1 MSSPAAA
8 IDDQVVDLLAGIS
21 PMVQLDDSD
30 LAELIGQLERVVHA
44 AQAAQADAMCVV
56 ARRAGQ
62 ADRQEAER
70 RGRPLLPQESRSEF
84 VADEIALMLA
94 TTKVDASRR
103 YGLALSTTDHPAVQD
118 RWRRGA
124 LSGRKVQVICDG
136 LVDVSSPAAEALAEQ
151 ASSYAETHTAPELR
165 RWLARRV
172 IAADPGMAEIRRARA
187 VSDRKVTLTPL
198 PDGVSE
204 LYALLPSV
212 VARQIYDC
220 VNATARVSSDSSDSS
235 DSGRCGKPDV
245 RTMDQ
250 RRADALIDLVVG
262 RAEPPQV
269 NVQVVVPADTLLG
282 ESAEPAD
289 VAGVGPITST
299 EALELVGAPVSDIAF
314 CRMLTDPDS
323 GYLVDVAERQYRPS
337 TALDRAVRA
346 RDRVCRFPGCSRPA
360 TRGQGTDLDHTTPWP
375 LGQTTASNLA
385 VLCRHH
391 HLLKHSPGW
400 TAELLPDGVMQWTA
414 PSGKTFRT
422 EPWVYA
428 DTG

>member
-1 MSSPAAA
+1 MSSPAA
-8 IDDQVVDLLAGIS
+8 IGDQVADLLAGML
-21 PMVQLDDSD
+21 PLAQLDDSGLVD
-30 LAELIGQLERVVHA
+30 LISQLEHVVHA
-44 AQAAQADAMCVV
+44 AQAGQADAMCEV

-62 ADRQEAER
+62 VDRQEAER
-70 RGRPLLPQESRSEF
+70 RGRPLVPQESRSEF
-84 VADEIALMLA
+84 VSDEIAVMLA
-94 TTKVDASRR
+94 TTKVDASLR
-103 YGLALSTTDHPAVQD
+103 YALALSATGHPAVQD
-118 RWRRGA
+118 RWRRGT
-124 LSGRKVQVICDG
+124 LSARKVQVICDG
-136 LVDVSSPAAEALAEQ
+136 LVDVSSPAVDALAEQ

-187 VSDRKVTLTPL
+187 VSDRKVTLSPL

-220 VNATARVSSDSSDSS
+220 VNAIARASSDSSDSS

-269 NVQVVVPADTLLG
+269 NVQVVVPADTLFG
-282 ESAEPAD
+282 EGAEPAD
-289 VAGVGPITST
+289 VAGVGPITGT
-299 EALELVGAPVSDIAF
+299 EALELVGAPVGDIAF
-314 CRMLTDPDS
+314 RRMLTDPDS
-323 GYLVDVAERQYRPS
+323 GYLVDVAERRYRPS

-346 RDRVCRFPGCSRPA
+346 RDRVCRFPGCLRPA

-375 LGQTTASNLA
+375 RGQTTASNLA
-385 VLCRHH
+385 ALCRHH

-400 TAELLPDGVMQWTA
+400 TAELLPEGVMQWTS
-414 PSGKTFRT
+414 PSGKTYIS

>member
-1 MSSPAAA
+1 MTSPATT
-8 IDDQVVDLLAGIS
+8 IGDQVADLLSDVS
-21 PMVQLDDSD
+21 PMAQWSDSD
-30 LAELIGQLERVVHA
+30 LAELVGQLERVNNA
-44 AQAAQADAMCVV
+44 AQAIQADVMSEV
-56 ARRAGQ
+56 ARRAGR
-62 ADRQEAER
+62 ADRREEER
-70 RGRPLLPQESRSEF
+70 RGRPLMPHESRSEY
-84 VADEIALMLA
+84 VADEIAVMLA
-94 TTKVDASRR
+94 TTKVDAARR
-103 YGLALSTTDHPAVQD
+103 YGLALSASDHPAVLV
-118 RWRRGA
+118 RWRGGA
-124 LSGRKVQVICDG
+124 LSARKVQVICDG
-136 LVDVSSPAAEALAEQ
+136 LIDVSNPAAAALAEQ

-187 VSDRKVTLTPL
+187 VADRRVTVTPL

-212 VARQIYDC
+212 LARQVYDS
-220 VNATARVSSDSSDSS
+220 VNTLAQAAGHDDI
-235 DSGRCGKPDV
+235 

-269 NVQVVVPADTLLG
+269 TIQVVVPADTLIG

-289 VAGVGPITST
+289 VAGVGPVTSA
-299 EALELVGAPVSDIAF
+299 EALGLADGTDRDITF
-314 CRMLTDPDS
+314 RRMLADPDT
-323 GYLVDVAERQYRPS
+323 GYLVDIAERQYRPS
-337 TALDRAVRA
+337 AALDRAVRA

-360 TRGQGTDLDHTTPWP
+360 TRRQGTDLDHTTPWP
-375 LGQTTASNLA
+375 RGQTTASNLA

-400 TAELLPDGVMQWTA
+400 TAQLHPDGVMEWTS

>member
-1 MSSPAAA
+1 MSSPAA
-8 IDDQVVDLLAGIS
+8 IGDQVADLLAGML
-21 PMVQLDDSD
+21 PLAQLDDSGLVD
-30 LAELIGQLERVVHA
+30 LISQLEHVVHA
-44 AQAAQADAMCVV
+44 AQAVQADAMCEV

-62 ADRQEAER
+62 VDRQEAER
-70 RGRPLLPQESRSEF
+70 RGRPLVPQESRSEF
-84 VADEIALMLA
+84 VSDEIAVMLA
-94 TTKVDASRR
+94 TTKVDASLR
-103 YGLALSTTDHPAVQD
+103 YALALSATGHPAVQD
-118 RWRRGA
+118 RWRRGT
-124 LSGRKVQVICDG
+124 LSARKVQVICDG
-136 LVDVSSPAAEALAEQ
+136 LVDVSSPAVDALAEQ

-187 VSDRKVTLTPL
+187 VSDRKVTLSPL

-220 VNATARVSSDSSDSS
+220 VNAIARASSDSS
-235 DSGRCGKPDV
+235 DSGRSGKPDV

-269 NVQVVVPADTLLG
+269 NVQVVVPADTLFG

-289 VAGVGPITST
+289 VAGVGPITGT
-299 EALELVGAPVSDIAF
+299 EALELVGDPVGDITF
-314 CRMLTDPDS
+314 RRMLTDPDS
-323 GYLVDVAERQYRPS
+323 GYLVDVAERRYRPS

-346 RDRVCRFPGCSRPA
+346 RDRVCRFPSCSRPA